1 MSTPSVTNTFTASTT
16 ILSSKVNQNFTDII
30 NALTD
35 GAKDLAIATLTCTS
49 LTTTGNNILGNA
61 AADSL
66 VVNAT
71 IGSNLIFTDN
81 TYDIG
86 ASGATRPKNGYFAG
100 SLAIGGG
107 SAANNTLFV
116 SSNVFTIRGGTSGF
130 SLTNVSDVSTFGI
143 TNAGAITAGVA
154 GESHTLNGLLTVTT
168 TSHQATAVD
177 SSGSGTISRILVRST
192 HAVTPGNIGY
202 VLSQT
207 AGEQFHIGVDTA
219 SSNALVFG
227 NSTTIGTNIRGSITP
242 SGKWTLGTSAGTQA
256 HAVNG
261 SLNLTKF
268 VSTAKSDV
276 ATSATINQL
285 SSATGIIR
293 LTGSTAT
300 ALNGIAAGVDGQHL
314 TIHNVSSAVIT
325 VAHESGSATA
335 ADRITSPS
343 ASSITIGAGDS
354 LILIYDSGSSRWI
367 PNLNANATAAARTR
381 STGTSVG
388 IGGVA
393 ISNSSGA
400 FTTTSASYVDVTNL
414 SVTITTSGRPIMI
427 KLIPD
432 NSANAS
438 SVGVFD
444 ATENLNAPS
453 GFFKLV
459 RGASDVGIVEV
470 ILERTT
476 AASSGEFVLR
486 VPPSS
491 VCFIDAQSAGTYTY
505 KLQAIQ
511 NDATVRVDV
520 FYCKLMAYEL

>member
-285 SSATGIIR
+285 SSATGVIR
-293 LTGSTAT
+293 MTGSTT
-300 ALNGIAAGVDGQHL
+300 TTINGIAAGVDGQHL
-314 TIHNVSSAVIT
+314 VIHNVSSANVTIS
-325 VAHESGSATA
+325 HESGSATA
-335 ADRITSPS
+335 ADRITIAS
-343 ASSITIGAGDS
+343 ALAAIIPANGIARLT
-354 LILIYDSGSSRWI
+354 YDSGSSRWI
-367 PNLNANATAAARTR
+367 SHYDEEYGSFTANFNLGAGAGGSSTSYTLTYSRKYNVVYLRFPIITITAGATSASFR
-381 STGTSVG
+381 
-388 IGGVA
+388 
-393 ISNSSGA
+393 
-400 FTTTSASYVDVTNL
+400 TTTSTLPSSITPSSDTPQQAIASNL
-414 SVTITTSGRPIMI
+414 LNSGTSNIMNVVQATTLGRIDIYRESNTGATFTSGT
-427 KLIPD
+427 
-432 NSANAS
+432 AS
-438 SVGVFD
+438 GWNPF
-444 ATENLNAPS
+444 T
-453 GFFKLV
+453 
-459 RGASDVGIVEV
+459 
-470 ILERTT
+470 
-476 AASSGEFVLR
+476 
-486 VPPSS
+486 
-491 VCFIDAQSAGTYTY
+491 FIYSLA
-505 KLQAIQ
+505 
-511 NDATVRVDV
+511 
-520 FYCKLMAYEL
+520 